1 MYREYDKTL
10 DGNGALRSGHMT
22 IKGLLVDASNAL
34 SAGCFEQL
42 IDIYDR
48 ISSLGSSLRESAE
61 MRVTMTT
68 NYKSREEE

>member
-1 MYREYDKTL
+1 MDREFDKAL
-10 DGNGALRSGHMT
+10 DGNAALRSAHMT

-42 IDIYDR
+42 INIYDR

-61 MRVTMTT
+61 VRVST
-68 NYKSREEE
+68 NEKVG

>member
-48 ISSLGSSLRESAE
+48 ISSLGSSLRESVE
-61 MRVTMTT
+61 VRVAMT
-68 NYKSREEE
+68 EEVA

>member
-1 MYREYDKTL
+1 MDREYDKTL

-48 ISSLGSSLRESAE
+48 ISSLGSSLRESVE
-61 MRVTMTT
+61 VRVAMT
-68 NYKSREEE
+68 EEVA